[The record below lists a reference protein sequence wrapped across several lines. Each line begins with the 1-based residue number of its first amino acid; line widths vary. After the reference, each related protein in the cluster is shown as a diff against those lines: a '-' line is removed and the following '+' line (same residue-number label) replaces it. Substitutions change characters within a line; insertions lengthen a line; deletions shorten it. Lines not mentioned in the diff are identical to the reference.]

1 MNAGREG
8 RDNAAARGTGRR
20 VQSPSMAI
28 LTWEQA
34 GQIPLRRRLEVM
46 VDLLPAMERPGATW
60 KGPDLVAE
68 GYIKPWPGIEKLRR
82 PGRGEGPQEEEGS
95 EGPEGPCPLVE
106 AYLSRSYDY
115 GWVISDFVW
124 HEWPEGQRIN
134 DPDAL
139 EWIAAADATLLAKI
153 LTACSRS
160 DRFCEGTLEVAFES
174 GLLTAIFQR
183 MKVLLEQEPES

>member
-1 MNAGREG
+1 
-8 RDNAAARGTGRR
+8 
-20 VQSPSMAI
+20 MAI

-68 GYIKPWPGIEKLRR
+68 GYIKPWPGIEKLHD
-82 PGRGEGPQEEEGS
+82 PPDQQA
-95 EGPEGPCPLVE
+95 PEAPCPLVY
-106 AYLSRSYDY
+106 AYLSRAYNY

-124 HEWPEGQRIN
+124 HDWPEGQRIN

-160 DRFCEGTLEVAFES
+160 DRFCEGTLEAAFES
-174 GLLTAIFQR
+174 GLLTAIFRR